1 MVKVKE
7 VAEREEL
14 TPEQDAMIT
23 QLLDK
28 ISNPLP
34 KFLQVLDEGDRRIM
48 VSKFLVARRWKP
60 ADAEDMLRK
69 TIAFREEQ
77 KFDDLCWF
85 PSAYPIR
92 GYDQQDINRAL
103 NAEPRVAGDWYDH
116 AVKAILPT
124 FGMNYHYYDKT
135 GHPVYIERSG
145 VIHLRECIGR
155 MRKMCKVGEDPAAIG
170 IRFHCGLNE
179 TGGRLARYMDKKI
192 REETHGERRVLGI
205 TAVLDAS
212 GLGYAHMWNPAI
224 DIFKKILTVDQSYY
238 PEGLHRLFVVNC
250 PSMIMFAYSL
260 VKGHLD
266 PRLQAK
272 IVFVNPKET
281 TETLLQVIDADKLP
295 AFLGGKC
302 ECEGGCVPMPKDGE
316 DTFAEDIGDS
326 FTEDV
331 KVHAGED
338 LVKEFALLPR
348 EQITWEFLSTTGHDV
363 RFDAKFVD
371 AHGNTTVVVAPHKLK
386 DSSESFEAANHGKL
400 VLTWDNTHSWLKA
413 KKLQIRI
420 IRSHSQRN
428 CS

>member
-1 MVKVKE
+1 
-7 VAEREEL
+7 
-14 TPEQDAMIT
+14 
-23 QLLDK
+23 
-28 ISNPLP
+28 
-34 KFLQVLDEGDRRIM
+34 
-48 VSKFLVARRWKP
+48 
-60 ADAEDMLRK
+60 
-69 TIAFREEQ
+69 
-77 KFDDLCWF
+77 
-85 PSAYPIR
+85 
-92 GYDQQDINRAL
+92 
-103 NAEPRVAGDWYDH
+103 
-116 AVKAILPT
+116 
-124 FGMNYHYYDKT
+124 
-135 GHPVYIERSG
+135 
-145 VIHLRECIGR
+145 
-155 MRKMCKVGEDPAAIG
+155 
-170 IRFHCGLNE
+170 
-179 TGGRLARYMDKKI
+179 
-192 REETHGERRVLGI
+192 
-205 TAVLDAS
+205 
-212 GLGYAHMWNPAI
+212 
-224 DIFKKILTVDQSYY
+224 
-238 PEGLHRLFVVNC
+238 
-250 PSMIMFAYSL
+250 MIMFAYSI
-260 VKGHLD
+260 VRHALD
-266 PRLQAK
+266 PRLQQK
-272 IVFVNPKET
+272 VVFLNPVET
-281 TETLLQVIDADKLP
+281 PEALLQVIDADKLP